1 MINNIIYVIFGV
13 FSKNYCKFFLI
24 YEVIFYYILY
34 VLVFYFLI
42 CIRVFLLLIIK
53 FNKYIVFFSLFFMW
67 IDYFFF
73 CFLSLFNV
81 INEVMFGKL

>member
-1 MINNIIYVIFGV
+1 MNNNIIYVIFGD
-13 FSKNYCKFFLI
+13 FSKNYSKFFLI
-24 YEVIFYYILY
+24 YKVIFYYILY
-34 VLVFYFLI
+34 FLVFYFLI

-53 FNKYIVFFSLFFMW
+53 FNKYIVFISLFFRW

-81 INEVMFGKL
+81 INEVMLGKL